1 MRNTVN
7 TSLKLKL
14 RIQDWRRT
22 PLRSVRTELLAARS
36 TDFAQRAE
44 FFDDARRLLRPR
56 DFARPDAGRDDDR
69 IVAARLQVVP
79 DKKHLFRFH
88 PDMLRE
94 PAHAVGLIYTLASDI
109 YRRPSGNTDIKS
121 REPLLEKAAEF
132 RPLLAGRV
140 PRRLCLRRRVDAYRG
155 EGNLIF
161 PREYPLAP
169 LGCAFQYPCFL
180 QSIVQYADY
189 IRILFSSEH
198 MIIDALPR
206 SGRIRVAA
214 RGRIGEEIQVREISI
229 FGKRGEDVFL
239 DTLEGRPA
247 HDGDGYVREKR
258 LKMFRGSRFERL
270 ETFRKG
276 IIEIKE
282 DGSRALWDG
291 GMAPPPFLEERNR
304 AYD

>member
-56 DFARPDAGRDDDR
+56 HLARPDAGRDDDR
-69 IVAARLQVVP
+69 IIAAGLQVIS
-79 DKKHLFRFH
+79 DKKHLFRLH
-88 PDMLRE
+88 PDMFRE
-94 PAHAVGLIYTLASDI
+94 PAHEIGLIYTLASDI

-121 REPLLEKAAEF
+121 REPLLEKAAELC
-132 RPLLAGRV
+132 PLLAGGI

-155 EGNLIF
+155 EGNLLF
-161 PREYPLAP
+161 PCEDPLAP

-189 IRILFSSEH
+189 IRVFVGGEH
-198 MIIDALPR
+198 MIVRALPR
-206 SGRIRVAA
+206 AGSMRVTA

-282 DGSRALWDG
+282 DGPRTL
-291 GMAPPPFLEERNR
+291 
-304 AYD
+304 